1 MGNEQAAGQHRNV
14 FARALRRL
22 TSSNEELVSE
32 HLRERTEASGAQTI
46 GSTRLRTRVTLQGTI
61 AVMTLNPRS
70 GNRWLEVELHDG
82 TGTVVLL
89 WMGRRMIPGVV
100 PGRTL
105 RVKGLLTLADGRR
118 VIYNPDYTLIP

>member
-1 MGNEQAAGQHRNV
+1 MGADSGTPRPNV

-32 HLRERTEASGAQTI
+32 NLRTKSEASGAQTI
-46 GSTRLRTRVTLQGTI
+46 GSTTLRTRVTLQGTI
-61 AVMTLNPRS
+61 AVMTLNPRT
-70 GNRWLEVELHDG
+70 GNRWLEVELRDG
-82 TGTVVLL
+82 TGSVELI
-89 WMGRRMIPGVV
+89 WMGRRTIPGVV